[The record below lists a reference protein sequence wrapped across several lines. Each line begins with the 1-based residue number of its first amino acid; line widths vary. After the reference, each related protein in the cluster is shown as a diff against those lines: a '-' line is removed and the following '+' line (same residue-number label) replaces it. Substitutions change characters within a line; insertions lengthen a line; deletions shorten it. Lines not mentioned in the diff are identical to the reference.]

1 MLAPPST
8 RINFEHLV
16 PRLLYSKEMSRTGG
30 RHSNL
35 PGRKCHG
42 MGKGGEKRYFTCVSI
57 LVLAMVE
64 QRWCNM
70 DHSFTS
76 WRVLP

>member
-30 RHSNL
+30 AIAISQEGNVMGWGKVGKKDIL
-35 PGRKCHG
+35 PVCGVHLSIGYGRATLVQHG
-42 MGKGGEKRYFTCVSI
+42 PQ
-57 LVLAMVE
+57 L
-64 QRWCNM
+64 
-70 DHSFTS
+70 H
-76 WRVLP
+76 